1 MVQVERFIYYRRSR
15 SRSTSP
21 LRSRIR
27 DGAENRDHRA
37 RFRNR
42 SPSPL
47 RSRSRSRSVDRK
59 KQDRLERSEAGRTE
73 RMDGSPGNIT
83 PNPDSN
89 HGDVDM
95 RMSNN
100 SQSMQ
105 SVAAVTTNIANNQ
118 AGIFQQKR
126 RCRDFDGT

>member
-1 MVQVERFIYYRRSR
+1 M
-15 SRSTSP
+15 
-21 LRSRIR
+21 RSRIR
-27 DGAENRDHRA
+27 DGPENRDHRA

-59 KQDRLERSEAGRTE
+59 KQDRLERSETGGRTAGV
-73 RMDGSPGNIT
+73 DGSPGNNT
-83 PNPDSN
+83 PKQDSN

-95 RMSNN
+95 RMSST
-100 SQSMQ
+100 SQSLQ
-105 SVAAVTTNIANNQ
+105 SVVAVAPNIASNQ

-126 RCRDFDGT
+126 RCRDFDGNLKFYRKN